1 VGTRIS
7 ESEEEMKC
15 VHCGGEMHRGR
26 APFQID
32 REGYVLTLQAV
43 PAWICGQCGE
53 SFFEDRAV
61 DAIQEV
67 IRSMDA
73 KARDLAVSA

>member
-1 VGTRIS
+1 MR
-7 ESEEEMKC
+7 
-15 VHCGGEMHRGR
+15 RGR

-53 SFFEDRAV
+53 AYFEDREV
-61 DAIQEV
+61 DVIQEV
-67 IRSMDA
+67 IRSMDT
-73 KARDLAVSA
+73 KARNLAASA

>member
-1 VGTRIS
+1 MECI
-7 ESEEEMKC
+7 
-15 VHCGGEMHRGR
+15 HCGGEVRRGR

-53 SFFEDRAV
+53 AYFEDREV
-61 DAIQEV
+61 DFIQEV
-67 IRSMDA
+67 IRSMDT
-73 KARDLAVSA
+73 KARNLAASA